1 MMTIFIPLW
10 LLSFVSVYIYF
21 QTTEIV
27 NRILNVAGLMIAYA
41 AIQPI
46 VRDNIPEATT
56 ITLVDILI
64 YSDLIINILFLVE
77 SIDLRPY
84 YDSPANATETP
95 TNTDYARW
103 KDGLFLASLAIAI
116 LNVVLVLI
124 LIVIYLLKKDGYK
137 ADPLPRSEFAIIDN
151 PDDPKHQQNW
161 TLTLLMERKFA
172 RYRE

>member
-10 LLSFVSVYIYF
+10 LLTFVSVYIYF

-64 YSDLIINILFLVE
+64 YSDLIINILFLVG
-77 SIDLRPY
+77 SISLRPY
-84 YDSPANATETP
+84 YDSPTTAA
-95 TNTDYARW
+95 
-103 KDGLFLASLAIAI
+103 
-116 LNVVLVLI
+116 
-124 LIVIYLLKKDGYK
+124 
-137 ADPLPRSEFAIIDN
+137 
-151 PDDPKHQQNW
+151 
-161 TLTLLMERKFA
+161 
-172 RYRE
+172 